1 MAFGTSSSWRFRQ
14 RGGKANWIIDKQ
26 RGGITPIS
34 KFHLKFI
41 LLVFLFKT
49 AGILPLLK
57 LDVFVRIVSPFEAAK
72 CKANQMEEPSTQ
84 HSLQTHYVTFKSKYI
99 TFSRWKKRYPSTN
112 SSCNQASP
120 WMRNQTICLVF
131 WFRGLLDFQT
141 IHPKSSSLKQSKTWF
156 IQ

>member
-1 MAFGTSSSWRFRQ
+1 MINSN
-14 RGGKANWIIDKQ
+14 KNIYIY
-26 RGGITPIS
+26 
-34 KFHLKFI
+34 
-41 LLVFLFKT
+41 
-49 AGILPLLK
+49 ILPRTFGQNGIWNFIELEISTERWKSKLDHRQATRWDNPNFKISSEIHLTCLSLQDCWDFTSIK

-120 WMRNQTICLVF
+120 
-131 WFRGLLDFQT
+131 
-141 IHPKSSSLKQSKTWF
+141 
-156 IQ
+156 